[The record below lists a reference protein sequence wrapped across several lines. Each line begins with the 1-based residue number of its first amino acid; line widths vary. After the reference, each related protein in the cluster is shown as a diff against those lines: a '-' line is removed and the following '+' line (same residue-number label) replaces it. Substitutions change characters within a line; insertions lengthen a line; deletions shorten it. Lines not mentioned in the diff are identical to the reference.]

1 MHIITLVGA
10 RPQFVKAAAL
20 SAAFREHDIQESIVH
35 SGQHYDYEMSQLFFD
50 QLGIPKPTL
59 HLDVP
64 KAGQEVQLAHIV
76 THFSKLLRNER
87 PTAVVVYGDTTTT
100 LGGALA
106 AYYTST
112 PLIHIEAGLR
122 SYNMSMPEEMNR
134 RLTDGLSSI
143 LFTPAP
149 STAEILAAENI
160 LHHPNEK
167 PSTDTPHIVPVGD
180 IMLDNLRRASDKHV
194 HFDFEL
200 PEHFALVTLHRQGNT
215 DDSARLKAIFESMTK
230 WAEKRDIT
238 YIFPIHPRTAKAL
251 SQHRELDQ
259 QIRSSRHW
267 KIIPPVGFNEMVSL
281 QRKADF
287 AVSDSGGLPKEMY
300 FHGKSTLIMR
310 SETEWV
316 ELIDLGAAVLVE
328 PTSDSLEKGFAQ
340 VDSNLRFD
348 PSIYGDGT
356 AASKIVTYLKQIW

>member
-20 SAAFREHDIQESIVH
+20 SAAFRENDIKESIVH
-35 SGQHYDYEMSQLFFD
+35 SGQHYDYDMSQLFFD

-76 THFSKLLRNER
+76 THFSKLLRDER

-112 PLIHIEAGLR
+112 PLIHIESGLR

-134 RLTDGLSSI
+134 RLTDGLSSL
-143 LFTPAP
+143 LFTPAA
-149 STAEILAAENI
+149 STADILARENI

-180 IMLDNLRRASDKHV
+180 IMLDNLRRASDKQV
-194 HFDFEL
+194 DFDFEL
-200 PEHFALVTLHRQGNT
+200 PEHFALVTMHRQGNT
-215 DDSARLKAIFESMTK
+215 DDPARLKAIFESMTE
-230 WAEKRDIT
+230 WAEKHDFT
-238 YIFPIHPRTAKAL
+238 YVFPIHPRTAKAL
-251 SQHRELDQ
+251 SNQSGLDQ
-259 QIRSSRHW
+259 RIRSSRHW
-267 KIIPPVGFNEMVSL
+267 KIIPPVGFNEMVAL
-281 QRKADF
+281 QQKAGF

-300 FHGKSTLIMR
+300 FHGKPTMIMR

-316 ELIDLGAAVLVE
+316 ELTKLGAAILVE
-328 PTSDSLEKGFAQ
+328 PTLESLEKGFAQ
-340 VDSNLRFD
+340 VDSSPSFD

-356 AASKIVTYLKQIW
+356 AAIKIVNYLKQIW